1 MIHVFIGTKAQYIKT
16 APLLRLMD
24 REGVSYRLIDSGQ
37 HASLSR
43 RLRRELR
50 VRTPDR
56 FLARGEDVESIP
68 AAALWA
74 LRLAARLVR
83 RRRLRRDVFGGRG
96 GVCVVHGDTPSTLLA
111 ILMARRAGLH
121 VAHIEAGLRSG
132 DLLHPFPEE
141 LIRVASMHLAQDLF
155 APHGEA
161 LENLRVMG
169 LGDRAVALPANTT
182 VEAVRYALEQEQ
194 VGGRER
200 MGGAGEAVVVTMHRV
215 ENLTRR
221 GRMEGLLDT
230 VSRIA
235 ESREVLFVLHGPTRR
250 RLESTGMLDRLERLD
265 VEVAPLLPYAE
276 FVQRIERAPFV
287 ITDGGSIQEECAILG
302 VPTLLWRKR
311 TERPEGLGENVVL
324 SRYDP
329 EVVRGFL
336 EEPDRFRRP
345 PSARDAEPSRV
356 ILERLL
362 ARERS

>member
-24 REGVSYRLIDSGQ
+24 REGVPYRLIDSGQ
-37 HASLSR
+37 HARLSR
-43 RLRRELR
+43 GLRRELR

-56 FLARGEDVESIP
+56 YLARGEDVESIP
-68 AAALWA
+68 GAVRWA
-74 LRLAARLVR
+74 LRLATRLVR

-111 ILMARRAGLH
+111 ILMARRAGLR

-141 LIRVASMHLAQDLF
+141 LIRIVSMHLAHDLF
-155 APHGEA
+155 APHPEA
-161 LENLRVMG
+161 LENLKGMG
-169 LGDRAVALPANTT
+169 LADRAVSLPGNTT
-182 VEAVRYALEQEQ
+182 VEAVRYALEQDRAE
-194 VGGRER
+194 GSER
-200 MGGAGEAVVVTMHRV
+200 AVVVTMHRV

-221 GRMEGLLDT
+221 RRMEALLET

-276 FVQRIERAPFV
+276 FVQRIERAPYV

-311 TERPEGLGENVVL
+311 TERPEGVGENVVL

-329 EVVRGFL
+329 GVVQDFL
-336 EEPDRFRRP
+336 DEPERFRRP
-345 PSARDAEPSRV
+345 SSARDAEPSRV
-356 ILERLL
+356 ILDHLL
-362 ARERS
+362 AVERS